1 MKELEERITQEGTF
15 LPGGILKVDS
25 FLNHQVDPMLMQ
37 RVGQEIAMLFKS
49 ANVNKIVTVEASGIA
64 PAMSA
69 AMALGVPM
77 VFAKKAKPNTMDNCY
92 QTSVH
97 SATKSKNYDLLIS
110 KQYLTSRD
118 RVLLVD
124 DFLAN
129 GNATMAMLKLC
140 NQAGAEVVGAA
151 YLIEKEFM
159 GGRKLV
165 QEHYPSLRVESLA
178 IVQSNEITAADERF
192 MQMAIDASIENVRN
206 GGGPFGAVI
215 VKDGK
220 VVATGVNRVTAN
232 NDPTAHAEVSAIRNA
247 CQALGTFKLNGCI
260 IYTSCEPCPMC
271 LSAIYWSGIQKIYY
285 GNTAIDAKD
294 IDFDDQFIYDEIDRT
309 ADVRS
314 IPSICMM
321 RHEAQAAFRE
331 WRLKVDKVEY

>member
-1 MKELEERITQEGTF
+1 MKELEERIAQEGTF

-25 FLNHQVDPMLMQ
+25 FLNHQVDPLLMQ
-37 RVGQEIAMLFKS
+37 RTGQEIARLFRD
-49 ANVNKIVTVEASGIA
+49 VKIDKVLTIEASGIA
-64 PAMSA
+64 PAMA
-69 AMALGVPM
+69 AALSLGVPM
-77 VFAKKAKPNTMDNCY
+77 VFAKKAKPNTMENCY
-92 QTSVH
+92 QTTVH
-97 SATKSKNYDLLIS
+97 SATKSKNYELLVS
-110 KQYLTSRD
+110 KQFLKNGD
-118 RVLLVD
+118 LVLLVD

-129 GNATMAMLKLC
+129 GNATMALLDLC
-140 NQAGAEVVGAA
+140 QQAGANVVGAA

-165 QEHYPSLRVESLA
+165 QEHNPGLRIESLA
-178 IVQSNEITAADERF
+178 IVQSNEITSEDERF
-192 MQMAIDASIENVRN
+192 MQMAIDASVDNVRN

-220 VVATGVNRVTAN
+220 LVATGVNRVTAN

-247 CQALGTFKLNGCI
+247 CQKLGTFKLNGCV

-294 IDFDDQFIYDEIDRT
+294 IDFDDQFIYDEIDRS